1 MSFVA
6 LLVSLSIGVLV
17 AGMLTNFLRVVIL
30 GFSGVAICFYFFGAS
45 PEMKN
50 TLDIYASKV
59 TFTNFN
65 NINLDEL
72 DVMVANA
79 SEETKRKIAE
89 TLAKIK
95 QP

>member
-6 LLVSLSIGVLV
+6 LLISLSIGVLI
-17 AGMLTNFLRVVIL
+17 AGMLTNFLRAIIL

-65 NINLDEL
+65 NINLD
-72 DVMVANA
+72 VMVANA

>member
-6 LLVSLSIGVLV
+6 LLISLSIGVLV
-17 AGMLTNFLRVVIL
+17 AGMLTNFFRAVIL

-50 TLDIYASKV
+50 TLDTYASKV
-59 TFTNFN
+59 TFTDLT
-65 NINLDEL
+65 NINL

-89 TLAKIK
+89 ALAKIK

>member
-6 LLVSLSIGVLV
+6 LLISLSIGILV

-50 TLDIYASKV
+50 TLDTYASKV
-59 TFTNFN
+59 TFTDLS

-89 TLAKIK
+89 ALAKIK

>member
-1 MSFVA
+1 
-6 LLVSLSIGVLV
+6 
-17 AGMLTNFLRVVIL
+17 
-30 GFSGVAICFYFFGAS
+30 
-45 PEMKN
+45 MKN
-50 TLDIYASKV
+50 TLDTYASKV
-59 TFTNFN
+59 TFTDLT

-89 TLAKIK
+89 ALAKIK